1 MAFDKSNLVFETL
14 SSHHDREGFDCG
26 KAPLNDFLKR
36 VARQNADRNIGV
48 TTVVLPE
55 SGSSKIL
62 GYYTL
67 VVRTV
72 SREIV
77 STDMPGGRRLPSGEI
92 GVVLLG
98 RLATATE
105 AQGQGV
111 GKFLLLRAISKV
123 EIASREMGIYGL
135 VLDALDDEARSWYL
149 SLKFGFKELSDSP
162 NHLCLPIDT
171 IRELLPKS

>member
-1 MAFDKSNLVFETL
+1 VALDRSTLTFETL
-14 SSHHDREGFDCG
+14 SSHHNREGFDCG

-48 TTVVLPE
+48 TTVVVPE
-55 SGSSKIL
+55 PGSSKIL

-72 SREIV
+72 SRELV
-77 STDMPGGRRLPSGEI
+77 PSTMPGGRRLPPGEI

-98 RLATATE
+98 KLATDKET
-105 AQGQGV
+105 QGEGI

-123 EIASREMGIYGL
+123 ELASREMGIYAL

-149 SLKFGFKELSDSP
+149 SLKFGFQELSDKP
-162 NHLCLPIDT
+162 NHLCLPIET
-171 IRELLPKS
+171 IRTLLG